1 MRSPQANQNVTS
13 PSRPTAPKGPSSP
26 GNPANGYD
34 THAGFVRKFA
44 GTMDSSATGVHTLKE
59 HTPVFEGW
67 NLVPLAGIPIV
78 GLPFVGRFNN
88 ISNTWRDSAGIL
100 GGVLRTDSGKLF
112 QAADVYTAADR
123 AGTLGKK

>member
-1 MRSPQANQNVTS
+1 M
-13 PSRPTAPKGPSSP
+13 
-26 GNPANGYD
+26 
-34 THAGFVRKFA
+34 RKFA

-88 ISNTWRDSAGIL
+88 ISHTWRDSAGIL
-100 GGVLRTDSGKLF
+100 GGVLGTDSGQLF
-112 QAADVYTAADR
+112 HAADVYMAAER
-123 AGTLGKK
+123 AAAVPKK